1 MISLASA
8 RERARAII
16 AKANEGIDP
25 RAELIEAV
33 KERRA
38 NTFTAVLDRH
48 VKQDAMRTI
57 SRCGLYIAIALNRA
71 TGAVLE
77 SCSRTVSDHE
87 SIRGLR

>member
-57 SRCGLYIAIALNRA
+57 S
-71 TGAVLE
+71 
-77 SCSRTVSDHE
+77 S
-87 SIRGLR
+87 